1 MAAEPI
7 EALCPLAEDAQAPA
21 APARRLDSLDGKT
34 IALLSNDMFRA
45 DKVLACVAEEVRRR
59 YPRAKVIP
67 WEEFPRV
74 SAMGDVHRS
83 VAEVTEALR
92 RRRPDAVVASTG
104 A

>member
-1 MAAEPI
+1 MAAESF
-7 EALCPLAEDAQAPA
+7 EALCPLADDAQAPV
-21 APARRLDSLDGKT
+21 APARRLDDLAGKT

-45 DKVLACVAEEVRRR
+45 DKVLACVAEQVRLRFPSAR
-59 YPRAKVIP
+59 VVP

-83 VAEVTEALR
+83 VAEVTQALR

>member
-1 MAAEPI
+1 MVP
-7 EALCPLAEDAQAPA
+7 P
-21 APARRLDSLDGKT
+21 T
-34 IALLSNDMFRA
+34 
-45 DKVLACVAEEVRRR
+45 
-59 YPRAKVIP
+59 RAKVIP